1 MTSILGVLL
10 MAPQGG
16 AQGGGG
22 NPMQFLIM
30 IGAMV
35 LVFYFFMIRPQTKK
49 AKEAKA
55 FREAIKKGD
64 KVITIGGVHGKITEI
79 GDTTFIIE
87 TEGGG
92 KLKIEKTSISPES
105 TLAANKQ

>member
-1 MTSILGVLL
+1 

-16 AQGGGG
+16 QAGGGG
-22 NPMQFLIM
+22 PQFFIM
-30 IGAMV
+30 LGAMV

-55 FREAIKKGD
+55 FREGLKKGD
-64 KVITIGGVHGKITEI
+64 KVITLGGIHGKITEI
-79 GDTTFIIE
+79 ADATFVIE

-92 KLKIEKTSISPES
+92 KLRVDKTAISPEAS
-105 TLAANKQ
+105 ATLNK